1 MAKKNMIEREKKRER
16 LINKYGKKRKELK
29 ESLKGAETY
38 RSQTS
43 TICKIRKAPKQ
54 FCTF

>member
-29 ESLKGAETY
+29 ESLKGAET
-38 RSQTS
+38 
-43 TICKIRKAPKQ
+43 
-54 FCTF
+54 F